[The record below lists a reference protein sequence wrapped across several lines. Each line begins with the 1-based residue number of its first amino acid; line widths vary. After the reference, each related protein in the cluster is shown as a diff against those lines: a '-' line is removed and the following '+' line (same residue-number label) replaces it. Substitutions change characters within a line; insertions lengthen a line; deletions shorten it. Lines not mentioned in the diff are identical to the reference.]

1 MDHPFYPTFSIADL
15 SMKSVAESL
24 ELIRRG
30 AVHFIG
36 EKELTEKLTSGK
48 KLRVKLGVDPTSP
61 DLHLGHSVA
70 LTKLRQFQD
79 LGHTIVLIIGDFTAM
94 VGDPTGRSATRP
106 QLTREEVL
114 RNAETY
120 KEQAF
125 KVLDQEGV
133 EVVHNS
139 DWFGKMTYTEVLK
152 LNAQATMQQ
161 MLQRE
166 DFKNRIDQAQE
177 VRLHE
182 IQYPLMQGWDSVMIQ
197 SDVEIG
203 GSDQLFNILVGRDL
217 QKSQGMSQQ
226 AVLTMPLLE
235 GLDGVK
241 KMSKSYG
248 NYIGLSEPASEI
260 FGKAMSI
267 SDTLMARYY
276 TLLLGETIPADLHPM
291 EAKKSL
297 AARLTARFHDQD
309 AAAAARENW
318 EARFSKKDMDA
329 AELPEFTPAAT
340 NAVSV
345 ASQAFKECFNLEKSN
360 SQVKQ
365 LIQQGSI
372 QLNGQKLTDPKAD
385 LALNPGDVL
394 KLDKTRSVRVK

>member
-1 MDHPFYPTFSIADL
+1 
-15 SMKSVAESL
+15 MKSVAESL
-24 ELIRRG
+24 EIIRRG
-30 AVHFIG
+30 TVHFIG
-36 EKELTEKLTSGK
+36 EKELAEKLATSK
-48 KLRVKLGVDPTSP
+48 PLRVKLGVDPTSP

-125 KVLDQEGV
+125 KVLDKSGV

-166 DFKNRIDQAQE
+166 DFKNRIEQAQE

-182 IQYPLMQGWDSVMIQ
+182 IQYPLMQGWDSVMIR

-203 GSDQLFNILVGRDL
+203 GSDQLFNNLVGRDL
-217 QKSQGMSQQ
+217 QKAQGMPQQ
-226 AVLTMPLLE
+226 VVLTMPLLE

-248 NYIGLSEPASEI
+248 NYIGLSEPPSEI

-267 SDTLMARYY
+267 SDALMSRYY
-276 TLLLGETIPADLHPM
+276 DLLLGESLPADLHPM

-297 AARLTARFHDQD
+297 ATRLTARFHSPE
-309 AAAAARENW
+309 AAAEARQNW
-318 EARFSKKDMDA
+318 EARFSKKDLESA
-329 AELPEFTPAAT
+329 ALPDFTPDSTAPL
-340 NAVSV
+340 AVL
-345 ASQAFKECFNLEKSN
+345 AQAYQECFQLEKSSSSLRHPDQWRQSHRHQSPPHPESRRCPETRQN
-360 SQVKQ
+360 PQRPHP
-365 LIQQGSI
+365 LIP
-372 QLNGQKLTDPKAD
+372 PKHT
-385 LALNPGDVL
+385 P
-394 KLDKTRSVRVK
+394 

>member
-1 MDHPFYPTFSIADL
+1 
-15 SMKSVAESL
+15 MKSVAESL
-24 ELIRRG
+24 EIIRRG
-30 AVHFIG
+30 TVHFIG
-36 EKELTEKLTSGK
+36 EKELAEKLATGK
-48 KLRVKLGVDPTSP
+48 PLRVKLGVDPTSP

-114 RNAETY
+114 RHAETY

-125 KVLDQEGV
+125 KVLDQSGV

-166 DFKNRIDQAQE
+166 DFKNRIEQAQE

-182 IQYPLMQGWDSVMIQ
+182 IQYPLMQGWDSVMIR

-203 GSDQLFNILVGRDL
+203 GSDQLFNNLVGRDL
-217 QKSQGMSQQ
+217 QKAQGMSQQ
-226 AVLTMPLLE
+226 TVLTMPLLE

-248 NYIGLSEPASEI
+248 NYIGLSEPPSEI

-267 SDTLMARYY
+267 SDALMSRYY
-276 TLLLGETIPADLHPM
+276 DLLLGESLPADLHPM

-297 AARLTARFHDQD
+297 ASRLTARFHSPE
-309 AAAAARENW
+309 AAAEARQNW
-318 EARFSKKDMDA
+318 EARFSKKDLEA
-329 AELPEFTPAAT
+329 AALPDFTPAST
-340 NAVSV
+340 TPVAVL
-345 ASQAFKECFNLEKSN
+345 AQAYQECFLLEKS
-360 SQVKQ
+360 SSALRQ
-365 LIQQGSI
+365 LMQQGSI
-372 QLNGQKLTDPKAD
+372 QINGIKVTDIKAP

-394 KLDKTRSVRVK
+394 KLDKTHSVRIR